1 MPGLTITVACRV
13 LGCQVVR
20 HCLKQL
26 AQQYQYVKFITM
38 LSTDCIPNYPDS
50 NVPTLLVYKDGQ
62 CRRTI
67 VGLRTLGVDR
77 ISPESASSARIEMK
91 KSDVPQV
98 LLNALPAVCIR
109 SKVHLFLEDGWRQSE
124 ACEAL
129 QVLQLG

>member
-91 KSDVPQV
+91 KSDVPRF

-109 SKVHLFLEDGWRQSE
+109 S
-124 ACEAL
+124 
-129 QVLQLG
+129 